1 MSAPTIDIT
10 SLSKDSS
17 SEYESSII
25 SVLSNAVNNL
35 PPTEESA
42 ETTAG
47 EIDKLYPSD
56 VSAAENFLWSFWTL
70 LVAVAKK
77 IPADDPRQQLLVTT
91 VGKLKSKRDEEV
103 EMWGQKTRVWSEMPM
118 LGPVMRDEWN
128 LSPDFDGSD
137 KDNADIQEWIS
148 LNSFAARIYGASLQ
162 SWVNLAI
169 WELRSGLE
177 ETPEDRPNAKDT
189 RIATAYEWIVHAG
202 KQLYANGQQV
212 VQLDAME
219 QRALKP
225 GSLLKIET
233 SGLSNDRWRFWR
245 ERIGVLG
252 AGAGSGVAK
261 EKAQKAL
268 DTMDEIEG
276 N

>member
-1 MSAPTIDIT
+1 MPPPIDIS
-10 SLSKDSS
+10 SLNKDSS
-17 SEYESSII
+17 SEYEPKII
-25 SVLSNAVNNL
+25 SILSNAINEL
-35 PPTEESA
+35 APTELSA

-56 VSAAENFLWSFWTL
+56 VSAAEGFLWSFWTL

-77 IPADDPRQQLLVTT
+77 IPAGDARQQLLVTT
-91 VGKLKSKRDEEV
+91 IGKLKNKRDEEV
-103 EMWGQKTRVWSEMPM
+103 EMWGQKTRVWTELPM

-128 LSPDFDGSD
+128 LSPDFDGSE
-137 KDNADIQEWIS
+137 KDNATIQEWIS

-162 SWVNLAI
+162 PWVNLGI

-177 ETPEDRPNAKDT
+177 EPPEDRPNAKDT

-202 KQLYANGQQV
+202 KALYANGRQAQ
-212 VQLDAME
+212 QLDAME

-225 GSLLKIET
+225 GSLLKIEV
-233 SGLSNDRWRFWR
+233 SGLSSDRWNFWR

-252 AGAGSGVAK
+252 ATAGSGAAK

-268 DTMDEIEG
+268 ETMKKIEG

>member
-1 MSAPTIDIT
+1 MSSPIDI
-10 SLSKDSS
+10 SALSKDSS
-17 SEYESSII
+17 SEYEAKII
-25 SVLSNAVNNL
+25 SILSNAINEL
-35 PPTEESA
+35 PPTELSA

-56 VSAAENFLWSFWTL
+56 VSAAEGFLWSFWTL

-91 VGKLKSKRDEEV
+91 VAKLKSKRDQEV
-103 EMWGQKTRVWSEMPM
+103 EMWGQKTRVWSELPM

-128 LSPDFDGSD
+128 FSPDFDGSE
-137 KDNADIQEWIS
+137 KDNATIQEWIS

-162 SWVNLAI
+162 PWVNLGI

-177 ETPEDRPNAKDT
+177 EAPEDRPNAKDT

-202 KQLYANGQQV
+202 KELYANGRQAQ
-212 VQLDAME
+212 QLDAME

-225 GSLLKIET
+225 GSLLKIEA
-233 SGLSNDRWRFWR
+233 SGLSNDRWSFWR

-268 DTMDEIEG
+268 ETMKEIEG
-276 N
+276 S